1 MSWGWRILVGASI
14 SAAVLLLL
22 SVLHLLSWPVLIG
35 LEALILVEAFLL
47 HVALRHCQVKVA
59 THLQASLQA
68 VPALPVLSSAF
79 PEQPDKSPGLAVAE
93 DVDRARH
100 LVESAV
106 QGLVNSFVSLR
117 RDVEQLVDLIDRLT
131 QSREVGESGEAF
143 DFSAFAQHSNET
155 LDAFVQAS
163 IRTSK
168 LSLESVNALQET
180 RDKMT
185 EALRYLS
192 DIEGISRQTNLVAL
206 NAAIEAA
213 RAGEAGRGFAV
224 VADEVRQ
231 LSMRTSEFSERIRN
245 VVQEVSAA
253 IISATDKVSSLASQD
268 MVHVLQ
274 AKEHL
279 SGVINHFSQMSQ
291 HTADAILSVHI
302 LLKDVSDQS
311 EHAVTLLQFQDM
323 VSQLLL
329 FSGERLQWMIRYS
342 SLLERHMQ
350 EVAAR
355 GQIESTLPLDVLR
368 QEAEVLLQQIAQHQR
383 ASPVTQA
390 SMAGGS
396 VDLF

>member
-224 VADEVRQ
+224 VADEVP
-231 LSMRTSEFSERIRN
+231 
-245 VVQEVSAA
+245 
-253 IISATDKVSSLASQD
+253 
-268 MVHVLQ
+268 
-274 AKEHL
+274 
-279 SGVINHFSQMSQ
+279 G
-291 HTADAILSVHI
+291 
-302 LLKDVSDQS
+302 
-311 EHAVTLLQFQDM
+311 
-323 VSQLLL
+323 
-329 FSGERLQWMIRYS
+329 WM
-342 SLLERHMQ
+342 L
-350 EVAAR
+350 
-355 GQIESTLPLDVLR
+355 T
-368 QEAEVLLQQIAQHQR
+368 
-383 ASPVTQA
+383 
-390 SMAGGS
+390 
-396 VDLF
+396 